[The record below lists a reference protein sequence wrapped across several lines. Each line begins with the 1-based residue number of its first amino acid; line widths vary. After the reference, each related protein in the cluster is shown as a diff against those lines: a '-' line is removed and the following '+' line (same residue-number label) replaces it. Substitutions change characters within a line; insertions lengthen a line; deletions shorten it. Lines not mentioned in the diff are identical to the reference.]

1 MAQQDV
7 IKRQF
12 LIIEFLKKRPATFKE
27 INDFLEEKQE
37 DTGYRVTMSQRTFQ
51 RDREEIL
58 ALWGIEIGYN
68 KRENVYEITEEFED
82 SRTDRL
88 MEAFDTV
95 ALLQQ
100 SQIVGNY
107 IYLEKRKSK
116 GTEFFNGI
124 VHAIQNQLV
133 VTFQLNSYW
142 KAASQRRCVP
152 VAIKESQNRYYLIG
166 YDLDKKAF
174 RNYGLDRL
182 TNFTVTRQKKQAPAV
197 NIEKMYRHAFGI
209 ECYHEPKKI
218 RLKFDSSQKEYVKSL
233 PFHASQKIVNE
244 TEDTFTVELFMH
256 PTNDFVME
264 IMRHGSICE
273 VLEPQSL
280 RENVREQ
287 VNELYEKYKS

>member
-1 MAQQDV
+1 MAKQDS

-12 LIIEFLKKRPATFKE
+12 LIVEFLRNRPANFQQ
-27 INDFLEEKQE
+27 INDFLLDKEREIE
-37 DTGYRVTMSQRTFQ
+37 YNLTISHRTFQ
-51 RDREEIL
+51 RDCDEI
-58 ALWGIEIGYN
+58 ATLWGIEIGYN
-68 KRENVYEITEEFED
+68 KRENVYEITDESED
-82 SRTDRL
+82 SHLDRL

-100 SQIVGNY
+100 SKTVGKY
-107 IYLEKRKSK
+107 IYLERRKSK

-142 KAASQRRCVP
+142 NEPTQRRCVP

-182 TNFTVTRQKKQAPAV
+182 TNFTVTRQKKQAPAA

-209 ECYHEPKKI
+209 ECYHEPVKI
-218 RLKFDSSQKEYVKSL
+218 SLKFDNGQKEYVKSL
-233 PFHASQKIVNE
+233 PFHASQKIANE
-244 TEDTFTVELFMH
+244 TEDTFIVELFMH
-256 PTNDFVME
+256 PTHDFVME

-273 VLEPQSL
+273 VLEPQTL
-280 RENVREQ
+280 RESVREQ
-287 VNELYEKYKS
+287 VIEMYEKYKG

>member
-1 MAQQDV
+1 MAKQDS

-12 LIIEFLKKRPATFKE
+12 LIVEFLRNKPANFQQ
-27 INDFLEEKQE
+27 INDFLLDKEREIE
-37 DTGYRVTMSQRTFQ
+37 YNLTISHRTFQ
-51 RDREEIL
+51 RDCDEI
-58 ALWGIEIGYN
+58 ATLWGIEIGYN
-68 KRENVYEITEEFED
+68 KRENVYEITDESED
-82 SRTDRL
+82 SHLDRL

-100 SQIVGNY
+100 SKTVGNY

-142 KAASQRRCVP
+142 KPASQRRCVP

-182 TNFTVTRQKKQAPAV
+182 TNFTVTRQKKQAPAA
-197 NIEKMYRHAFGI
+197 NIEKMYRYAFGI
-209 ECYHEPKKI
+209 ECYNEPVKI
-218 RLKFDSSQKEYVKSL
+218 ILKFDNGQKEYVKSL

-244 TEDTFTVELFMH
+244 TEDTFIVELFMH

-264 IMRHGSICE
+264 IMRHGTICE